1 MEDSAVP
8 QHIPAIIVVED
19 EPHILAVVRRVL
31 RDLQLDYDIITV
43 DNAASALAQATHH
56 RCPLLITDYLLP
68 GPSGLDLA
76 REFKARY
83 RSAVIM
89 MTAYATP
96 ELLAETQAAEIDHF
110 LPKPFLIGDLERAV
124 SSALAR

>member
-1 MEDSAVP
+1 LS
-8 QHIPAIIVVED
+8 HSIPAIIVVED
-19 EPHILAVVRRVL
+19 EPHILVVVRRVL

-43 DNAASALAQATHH
+43 DNAASALAQAAFHT
-56 RCPLLITDYLLP
+56 CPLLITDYLLR
-68 GPSGLDLA
+68 GRNGLDLA

-96 ELLAETQAAEIDHF
+96 ELHAATRSAQVDHF
-110 LPKPFLIGDLERAV
+110 LPKPFLIADLERAV
-124 SSALAR
+124 CSALRH